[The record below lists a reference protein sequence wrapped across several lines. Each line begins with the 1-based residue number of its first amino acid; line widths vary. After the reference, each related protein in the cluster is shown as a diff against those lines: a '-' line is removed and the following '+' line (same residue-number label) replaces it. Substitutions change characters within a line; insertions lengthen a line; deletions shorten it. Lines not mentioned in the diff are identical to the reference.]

1 MIKVIELFAGIGAQC
16 QALKEAGVE
25 HQVIAISEIDQ
36 YAEKVYN
43 TIHGDTLNLGDISK
57 IEKLPKA
64 DFWTYS
70 YPCTDISLAGKQRG
84 LEKGSG
90 TCSSLLWEVQRLLEV
105 SKEANE
111 LPKYLLLENVKNQVG
126 KKFKPYFD
134 TWCQYLESLGY
145 KNFYKVLDAQNYG
158 VPQHRERLYMISIRD
173 ENATYEFPKPFPL
186 KVYLKDL
193 LEKEVDEK
201 YYLSQAMINCCMDTK
216 NRNGIIRL
224 KMFKPHEKDK
234 NDVAWTL
241 CTSGGSRAN
250 DNFIVEEIKPKIIIS
265 DDTNEVVVPENT
277 KQGYKIAEEG
287 DGIYVNRPFQK
298 RGVVQRGKIPT
309 LKTSVNDIGVVV
321 KDNYEL
327 INIRKIT
334 PRESWR
340 LMGWKDE
347 DIDLA
352 FSIGVSN
359 TQLYKQAGN
368 SIVVNVLTEIFKNV
382 DFKGE

>member
-25 HQVIAISEIDQ
+25 HEVIAISEIDK
-36 YAEKVYN
+36 YAEQVYKKL
-43 TIHGDTLNLGDISK
+43 HGDTLNLGDISK

-70 YPCTDISLAGKQRG
+70 YPCTDISLAGKQKG

-90 TCSSLLWEVQRLLEV
+90 TRSSLLWEVQRLLEV
-105 SKEANE
+105 SKEENE

-126 KKFKPYFD
+126 KKFKPYFEE
-134 TWCQYLESLGY
+134 WCKYLESLGY
-145 KNFYKVLDAQNYG
+145 KNFYKILDAQNYG

-186 KVYLKDL
+186 NRYLKDL

-201 YYLSQAMINCCMDTK
+201 YFLSQAMINCCMDTK
-216 NRNGIIRL
+216 DRNGIIRL
-224 KMFKPHEKDK
+224 KMFKPHQKDK
-234 NDVAWTL
+234 NEIASTL
-241 CTSGGSRAN
+241 TTPGGTRAN
-250 DNFIVEEIKPKIIIS
+250 DNFIVEEIPHNICIDIKNNQVI
-265 DDTNEVVVPENT
+265 VPENT
-277 KQGYKIAEEG
+277 KQGYKIANEG
-287 DGIYVNRPFQK
+287 DGIYTNRPYQK

-309 LKTSVNDIGVVV
+309 LKTSINDIGVVV
-321 KDNYEL
+321 KDNNDL

-340 LMGWKDE
+340 LMGWSDD
-347 DIDLA
+347 DIDRA
-352 FSIGVSN
+352 FSTNVSN

-368 SIVVNVLTEIFKNV
+368 SIVVNVLTEIFKNIN
-382 DFKGE
+382 FKGE